1 MEQSYGVGITNR
13 FDLFLDGEDDPLD
26 VLKIVDEEKEAKKKS
41 KIAEKENKGK
51 TETKAK
57 PATERKGFKET
68 SNVKTPS
75 IGKPKEGLKGKEP
88 RIVGPRPDGPKP
100 DGPRVDGPRPPRGDR
115 PFGDRPERTD
125 KTVKF
130 SSESREERNN
140 RQNRE
145 DRPYQSGGDFFSRDR
160 EPGTRPD
167 GERFAPRGRG
177 GMGRG
182 MGRGMRGGRGGY
194 DNRGKRE
201 YDRQSG
207 SDKTGVKAVDKREGG
222 GARNWGSHR
231 DDIDELNTSGNE
243 TQDWSGEK
251 PEEPTTDAVV
261 EPKDGESAPAAGD
274 SAEETTPAEPEPEE
288 LTLDEWK
295 ALRKSRS
302 KPQYNLRK
310 AGEGEDPSQWKK
322 MYALDKKKEELE
334 GEEEED
340 LEFDASEYP
349 QRVGRQKHVL
359 DIEVVFG
366 DSSRRGSG
374 PRGRGRGGP
383 RGMGRGRGGFGGDR
397 PDRPDRGDRPERMDR
412 PDRPERDGPRGPPRE
427 FDPATS
433 PRGGPAGLVAGAGI
447 RRNDFNKPTARP
459 PKVDDEHDFPSLG

>member
-1 MEQSYGVGITNR
+1 MEQSYGIGITNR
-13 FDLFLDGEDDPLD
+13 FDLFLDEGDDPLE
-26 VLKIVDEEKEAKKKS
+26 VLKIQEQEKEAKKKT
-41 KIAEKENKGK
+41 KISEKENKGK
-51 TETKAK
+51 PEIKAK
-57 PATERKGFKET
+57 VAPSERKGIKET

-88 RIVGPRPDGPKP
+88 RIGGPRP
-100 DGPRVDGPRPPRGDR
+100 DGPRPPRGDR
-115 PFGDRPERTD
+115 PVGDRPERND
-125 KTVKF
+125 RTVKF

-145 DRPYQSGGDFFSRDR
+145 DRPFNQSGGDFFSRDR
-160 EPGTRPD
+160 DSAPRGD

-201 YDRQSG
+201 FDRQSG

-222 GARNWGSHR
+222 GAHNWGSHR
-231 DDIDELNTSGNE
+231 DDIEELNSSATENP
-243 TQDWSGEK
+243 DWSEAK
-251 PEEPTTDAVV
+251 PEDTSVEAVS
-261 EPKDGESAPAAGD
+261 EPKEGEALPAAAATTEAGEEAVP
-274 SAEETTPAEPEPEE
+274 AEEEPQE

-295 ALRKSRS
+295 ALQKSRS

-334 GEEEED
+334 AEED
-340 LEFDASEYP
+340 EELEEYDVSAEYP
-349 QRVGRQKHVL
+349 QRVGRLKHVL

-366 DSSRRGSG
+366 DSRRGG
-374 PRGRGRGGP
+374 RGRGRGGP
-383 RGMGRGRGGFGGDR
+383 RGMGRGRGGPAG
-397 PDRPDRGDRPERMDR
+397 E
-412 PDRPERDGPRGPPRE
+412 PRGPPRE
-427 FDPATS
+427 REFDATS
-433 PRGGPAGLVAGAGI
+433 YNENYQSRIGLRGKPRGPPPGGPVAAGPAGPAPM
-447 RRNDFNKPTARP
+447 RRNDFNKPHARP